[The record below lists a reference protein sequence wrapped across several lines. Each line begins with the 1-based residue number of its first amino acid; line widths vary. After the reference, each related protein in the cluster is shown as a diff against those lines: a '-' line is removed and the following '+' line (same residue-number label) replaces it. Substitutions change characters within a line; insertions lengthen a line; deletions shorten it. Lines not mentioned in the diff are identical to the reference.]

1 MVGQYEWDS
10 ESRGVSSQTV
20 AISGFL
26 VQLRLPAHASHPH
39 QQPHFTDTPQRTRPS
54 SLTYKPYPQ
63 HPTRMQGA
71 GGMILVDPLYQRAM
85 VRVCRQRKVPVIF
98 DEVFTGIWRLGALSA
113 AQLLGVK
120 PDIACYAKLLTGV

>member
-1 MVGQYEWDS
+1 
-10 ESRGVSSQTV
+10 
-20 AISGFL
+20 
-26 VQLRLPAHASHPH
+26 
-39 QQPHFTDTPQRTRPS
+39 
-54 SLTYKPYPQ
+54 
-63 HPTRMQGA
+63 MQGA